1 MKGIIFTGRP
11 IADAQTFALLPAY
24 LQDFLRAQNG
34 VVAYFGGLHIR
45 GCCPTPAWHSLGAA
59 WNGEFAFWKLYESVQ
74 PTDIPFAQDCVGN
87 QFLLRGDAVL
97 FLDTETGEIADLE
110 VDFKHF
116 LFGVEKFPLDA
127 LGMEPLR
134 RFQQLGGKLE
144 PGQLLS
150 IYPPVCIQSTT
161 EARQL
166 KPLPVLERL
175 TYLGDLYAQ
184 IKGLADGQRVHFS
197 PKASR

>member
-1 MKGIIFTGRP
+1 MKGIIFQGCP

-24 LQDFLRAQNG
+24 LQDFLRARNG

-45 GCCPTPAWHSLGAA
+45 GCCQTPAWHNLGAA
-59 WNGEFAFWKLYESVQ
+59 WNGEQAFWKLYRRVQ

-97 FLDTETGEIADLE
+97 FLDTETGEVADLE

-116 LFGVEKFPLDA
+116 LFGIEKFPLDA

-134 RFQQLGGKLE
+134 TFQQQGGVLAA
-144 PGQLLS
+144 GQLLS
-150 IYPPVCIQSTT
+150 VYPPVCIQSATQEPT
-161 EARQL
+161 L

-175 TYLGDLYAQ
+175 AYLAAFYAQ
-184 IKGLADGQRVHFS
+184 IKDLPDGQRLQFAL
-197 PKASR
+197 KA